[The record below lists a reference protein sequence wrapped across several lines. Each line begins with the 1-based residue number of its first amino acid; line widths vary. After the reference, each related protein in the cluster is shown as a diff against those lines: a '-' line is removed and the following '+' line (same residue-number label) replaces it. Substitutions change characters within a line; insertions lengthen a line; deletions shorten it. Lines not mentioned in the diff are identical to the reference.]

1 MANKSSFKKGS
12 IEMLV
17 LALLNTQDCY
27 GYQITQLISE
37 QSDGLIS
44 ITEGS
49 LYPTL
54 YKLLDKHYIS
64 DYKKAVGKR
73 LTRIYYHLEPEGKT
87 YFENLLHDY
96 NEIQTGIQKIL
107 NSNQI
112 V

>member
-17 LALLNTQDCY
+17 LALLNNQDCY
-27 GYQITQLISE
+27 GYQITQLIKE
-37 QSDGLIS
+37 QSEGLIT

-54 YKLLDKHYIS
+54 YKLLDKKYIS

-73 LTRIYYHLEPEGKT
+73 LTRIYYHIEPEGKR
-87 YFENLLHDY
+87 YFDELLMDY
-96 NEIQTGIQKIL
+96 NTVQQGIQKIL
-107 NSNQI
+107 SSNI
-112 V
+112 II